1 MRVRIH
7 WIAAGLLCCSAAQ
20 MQGTGTGVPGMLIP
34 PVHGTVLSGSAVE
47 LPDALRGK
55 TGVLV
60 IGFSQGSRD
69 QVATW
74 GRRLEVDYR
83 GSSTVTYYE
92 MAELAS
98 VPRFLR
104 GLVLKKIRE
113 DVPQGA
119 QERFLPVFD
128 HEADW
133 KTATGFRSANDAYVL
148 VVNGNGTV
156 RWRTAGIASDTAY
169 AEVKRQIAEARP

>member
-1 MRVRIH
+1 M
-7 WIAAGLLCCSAAQ
+7 
-20 MQGTGTGVPGMLIP
+20 PIP
-34 PVHGTVLSGSAVE
+34 PVHGTVLSGSAVD

-74 GRRLEVDYR
+74 GRRLAVDYR

-92 MAELAS
+92 MAALAS

-104 GLVLKKIRE
+104 GLVLKKIKD
-113 DVPQGA
+113 DVPQPA

-133 KTATGFRSANDAYVL
+133 KSATGFSKADDAYVL

-156 RWRTAGIASDTAY
+156 RWRTAGIASDAAY
-169 AEVKRQIAEARP
+169 AEVKRRVAEVAP